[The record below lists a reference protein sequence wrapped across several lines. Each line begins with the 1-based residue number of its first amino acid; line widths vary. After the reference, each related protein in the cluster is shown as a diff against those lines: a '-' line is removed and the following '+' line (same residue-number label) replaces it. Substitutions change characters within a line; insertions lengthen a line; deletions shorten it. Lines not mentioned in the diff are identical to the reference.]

1 MSIKKKTIMPPELLA
16 GLAQG
21 IATIGGSLVQGETN
35 RAQMVYNQEQYDR
48 QRKDALADW
57 TMQNEYNSPKAQM
70 ARYKDAGLNPNLI
83 YGQMTNS
90 PAIRSSDMPNAHLA
104 PANPTG
110 AIAEGLQRYQETAL
124 QRAQVDNLKK
134 QNDVLTQD
142 ILLKTADVLGK
153 DYANKKMK
161 FELDK
166 QPELFQNT
174 LEGIKANTRK
184 TLMDTI
190 TSNDSNMRAWALHE
204 GNLKN
209 QSKTLEGMIQ
219 NIANQKVLQ
228 AKTSAER
235 KEVLQR
241 VQNLKR
247 SGIIQKLDIE
257 LKKKGIQPHDA
268 PWLRIPS
275 LILSSEPAKKV
286 YNRIW
291 EGIKRSGV
299 PGR

>member
-1 MSIKKKTIMPPELLA
+1 MSPELIA

-35 RAQMVYNQEQYDR
+35 RAQMAYNQEQYDR

-90 PAIRSSDMPNAHLA
+90 PAIRSSEMSNARLA

-142 ILLKTADVLGK
+142 ILLKTADILGK
-153 DYANKKMK
+153 GYANKKMAI
-161 FELDK
+161 ELEK
-166 QPELFQNT
+166 QPEILQT
-174 LEGIKANTRK
+174 QLDAMKANLRK
-184 TLMDTI
+184 TLMDTV
-190 TSNDSNMRAWALHE
+190 TANDSNMRAWAMHE
-204 GNLKN
+204 GNLKS
-209 QSKTLEGMIQ
+209 QAKSIEGIIQ

-228 AKTSAER
+228 AKTKAER
-235 KEVLQR
+235 QEVLQR
-241 VQNLKR
+241 VDNLKR
-247 SGIIQKLDIE
+247 SGMIQKLDIE

-275 LILSSEPAKKV
+275 LILSSEPASKV
-286 YNRIW
+286 YKRIW
-291 EGIKRSGV
+291 EGIKRSGA

>member
-1 MSIKKKTIMPPELLA
+1 MSPELIA

-21 IATIGGSLVQGETN
+21 VATIGGSLVQGQTN
-35 RAQMVYNQEQYDR
+35 MAQMQYNQEQYDR
-48 QRKDALADW
+48 QRKDALSDW

-90 PAIRSSDMPNAHLA
+90 PAIRSSDMSNAHLA
-104 PANPTG
+104 PANPSG

-174 LEGIKANTRK
+174 LDGIKANTRK
-184 TLMDTI
+184 TLMDTL
-190 TSNDSNMRAWALHE
+190 TSSDANKRAWELHI
-204 GNLKN
+204 GAKDLQK
-209 QSKTLEGMIQ
+209 QSLITAVQ
-219 NIANQKVLQ
+219 NVANQKSLQ
-228 AKTSAER
+228 ALTQAQR
-235 KEVLQR
+235 QEVLQR
-241 VQNLKR
+241 IKTIKN
-247 SGIIQKLDIE
+247 SGILQKLDIE
-257 LKKKGIQPHDA
+257 LKKKGLQPGDA
-268 PWLRIPS
+268 PWLRIPAQ
-275 LILSSEPAKKV
+275 LMGTEPVQKV
-286 YNRIW
+286 YNRIL

>member
-1 MSIKKKTIMPPELLA
+1 MSPELIA

-35 RAQMVYNQEQYDR
+35 RAQMAYNQEQYDR

-70 ARYKDAGLNPNLI
+70 ARFADAGLNPNLI

-90 PAIRSSDMPNAHLA
+90 PAVRSSDMPNAHLA
-104 PANPTG
+104 PANPSG

-153 DYANKKMK
+153 SYANKKMA

-166 QPELFQNT
+166 QPELFQTT

-184 TLMDTI
+184 TLMDTL
-190 TSNDSNMRAWALHE
+190 TGSEANKRAMQLHPGNVALQKQ
-204 GNLKN
+204 NLI
-209 QSKTLEGMIQ
+209 SSVQ
-219 NIANQKVLQ
+219 NVANAKALQ
-228 AKTSAER
+228 AKTNVER
-235 KEVLQR
+235 QEVLQR
-241 VQNLKR
+241 IKTIKN
-247 SGIIQKLDIE
+247 SGILQKLDIE
-257 LKKKGIQPHDA
+257 LKKKGLQPGDA
-268 PWLRIPS
+268 PWLRIPAQ
-275 LILSSEPAKKV
+275 LMGTEPVQKV
-286 YNRIW
+286 YKRILD
-291 EGIKRSGV
+291 GIKRSGV